1 MDPGFR
7 RDDRLRENL
16 LMTAATL
23 TEPTAVQTRS
33 AFLFYLAVG
42 LVSAAVIALQIVI
55 MRIFSVGSWAHFGSM
70 VVSLVMMGFG
80 LTSVVMCGANAW
92 FEKHWQGVAN
102 VSLLA
107 FGPLMV
113 AANLLAQQIPF
124 NAIFLISDPVQKW
137 KLFGNFVLYLTPFLA
152 GAFFLGAVFLRMKDV
167 FGRVYFAD
175 LVGAGIGGLLVL
187 GCLYLF
193 RPENLIVVP
202 LALWFIGSLVWFAAQ
217 AKRTAAVAALVV
229 LGAASLGAHF
239 WLPSAL
245 AIPKLAVS
253 DYKGVSYARK
263 FPDNQRV
270 YENASPF
277 GYLEVYSSSYLHF
290 APGLSDNAAFNLPE
304 IPPNAYLGMYI
315 DSDGPFGVMRKLND
329 AESAYFRYL
338 PMQYPYVLKKDPQT
352 FVVQFGGGISTRV
365 ALHNSKHVT
374 VAEGNPAILDAFRND
389 KALRD
394 FSGDILN
401 DPKLNVIDYDGR
413 LYLANTRE
421 RYDVIDLSLADSAG
435 LSNPGG
441 FAIVEKY
448 AYTREAMAAYMRA
461 LADGGILSVTLWN
474 KEEPPKSVLKLYATM
489 VAAAQDAE
497 PDAKQGLADR
507 FYAASSYL
515 STATVL
521 YKRGGFSADEVAKL
535 HEHSH
540 AMSFDE
546 ITYPGFAFDESQTA
560 STLKSYREGIFGTDA
575 ETAVANAAASK
586 PSDTKTANKAAPSA
600 EPTTAPAADPTAP
613 AEPSAA
619 PAADPTA
626 PAEGGVAMA
635 DPTAPDSDNPND
647 AAPKQ
652 VPATTMG
659 QLAWHALLHGD
670 WNASSNGGVAD
681 GYVFDTRPL
690 TNDRPYFAAYVKPAD
705 LPRTTDRL
713 EIFQDEWGYL
723 LLWATLGIAAIA
735 ATLLVAIPVA
745 LNWRTMFSRYP
756 GQFRT
761 ILYFACLGLGYI
773 MVEVSLIA
781 KFVLPLGNPTV
792 SASILITGML
802 VFSGLGSL
810 TSERF
815 MERAKT
821 VMPLIFIAIG
831 ALLIGYGWLLDPVLN
846 AIGSL
851 PYALR
856 LVCSF
861 ALIAPPAFLMG
872 FPMSTAMTWLGRLNK
887 NAMFLWAWGING
899 SFSVIGAALVPLI
912 ATSFGLASV
921 LQISGIAY
929 LIAAPAFFAVFLPL
943 KDAQRAT

>member
-1 MDPGFR
+1 
-7 RDDRLRENL
+7 
-16 LMTAATL
+16 MTAATMS
-23 TEPTAVQTRS
+23 EPTGMQPRS

-92 FEKHWQGVAN
+92 FERNWRQVAN
-102 VSLLA
+102 VALLA

-137 KLFGNFVLYLTPFLA
+137 KLFGNFVLYLTPFLS
-152 GAFFLGAVFLRMKDV
+152 GAFFLGAVFLHMKDV

-175 LVGAGIGGLLVL
+175 LVGAGFGGLVL
-187 GCLYLF
+187 LACLYLF

-202 LALWFIGSLVWFAAQ
+202 LVMWFAGSLVWFAAQ
-217 AKRTAAVAALVV
+217 SKRTSAIAALVV
-229 LGAASLGAHF
+229 LAGASVGAHF
-239 WLPSAL
+239 WLPGAL
-245 AIPKLAVS
+245 GIPKLAVS

-263 FPDNQRV
+263 FPDSQLI

-315 DSDGPFGVMRKLND
+315 DSEGPFGVMRKLSET
-329 AESAYFRYL
+329 ESAYFRYL
-338 PMQYPYVLKKDPQT
+338 PMQYPYVLKHDPET

-374 VAEGNPAILDAFRND
+374 VAEGNPAILSAFRTD

-401 DPKLNVIDYDGR
+401 DPKLSVIDYDGR
-413 LYLANTRE
+413 LFLANTDK

-461 LADGGILSVTLWN
+461 LADGGVLSVTLWN
-474 KEEPPKSVLKLYATM
+474 KEEPPKSVLKLFATM
-489 VAAAQDAE
+489 VQAAHDAD
-497 PDAKQGLADR
+497 PKADVASE
-507 FYAASSYL
+507 FYASSSYL

-521 YKRGGFSADEVAKL
+521 FKRGGFSADDVAKL

-546 ITYPGFAFDESQTA
+546 LTYPGFEIDATLTE
-560 STLKSYREGIFGTDA
+560 STLKSYREGIFGADA
-575 ETAVANAAASK
+575 TATPPTVATSAASNA
-586 PSDTKTANKAAPSA
+586 PAKTSTPTTGSA
-600 EPTTAPAADPTAP
+600 EPTGAPGADPTAP
-613 AEPSAA
+613 A
-619 PAADPTA
+619 D
-626 PAEGGVAMA
+626 GVAMA
-635 DPTAPDSDNPND
+635 DPTAPDGGDPNGP
-647 AAPKQ
+647 APKQ

-659 QLAWHALLHGD
+659 QLAWYSLLHGD
-670 WNASSNGGVAD
+670 WKTVAD
-681 GYVFDTRPL
+681 SYVFDARAL

-705 LPRTTDRL
+705 LTRVTDRL
-713 EIFQDEWGYL
+713 ELFQDEWGYL
-723 LLWATLGIAAIA
+723 LLWATLAIAAIA
-735 ATLLVAIPVA
+735 AAFLVAIPVV
-745 LNWRTMFSRYP
+745 LSWRTIFSRYP
-756 GQFRT
+756 GRFRT

-810 TSERF
+810 ASEAF
-815 MERAKT
+815 MDRARR
-821 VMPLIFIAIG
+821 VMPVIFVAIG
-831 ALLIGYGWLLDPVLN
+831 LLLIGYGFLIDPVLN

-856 LVCSF
+856 LVCCF
-861 ALIAPPAFLMG
+861 TLIAPPAFLMG
-872 FPMSTAMTWLGRLNK
+872 FPMSTAMTWLGRLEK

-899 SFSVIGAALVPLI
+899 SFSVIGAAAVPII

-929 LIAAPAFFAVFLPL
+929 LIAAPAFFAIFLPL
-943 KDAQRAT
+943 KDARRVPAR

>member
-1 MDPGFR
+1 
-7 RDDRLRENL
+7 
-16 LMTAATL
+16 MTTAKFSA
-23 TEPTAVQTRS
+23 PTS
-33 AFLFYLAVG
+33 ASNQSGLFFYLAVA
-42 LVSAAVIALQIVI
+42 LVAGAVIALQIVI

-70 VVSLVMMGFG
+70 VVSLAMMGFG
-80 LTSVVMCGANAW
+80 LTSVVMCAANAW
-92 FEKHWQGVAN
+92 FERNWNLVAN
-102 VSLLA
+102 LALLS

-113 AANLLAQQIPF
+113 IANLLAQQIPF

-175 LVGAGIGGLLVL
+175 LVGAGAGGLLLL

-202 LALWFIGSLVWFAAQ
+202 LALWFIGGIVWFAGQANRRPLPVLLVLALLTVTAQ
-217 AKRTAAVAALVV
+217 
-229 LGAASLGAHF
+229 F
-239 WLPSAL
+239 WLPGAL
-245 AIPKLAVS
+245 SIPKLAVS

-315 DSDGPFGVMRKLND
+315 DGEGPFGVMRKLSD
-329 AESAYFRYL
+329 TESAYFKYL
-338 PMQYPYVLKKDPQT
+338 PMDYPYVIKAQPNT

-374 VAEGNPAILDAFRND
+374 VAEGNPAILGAFRND
-389 KALRD
+389 RALRD

-401 DPKLNVIDYDGR
+401 DPSLSVIDYDGR
-413 LYLANTRE
+413 LFLANTKQRFN
-421 RYDVIDLSLADSAG
+421 VIDLSLADSAG
-435 LSNPGG
+435 LSSPGG
-441 FAIVEKY
+441 FPIVEKY
-448 AYTREAMAAYMRA
+448 AYTREAMSAYMRA
-461 LADGGILSVTLWN
+461 LAEGGVLSVTQWN
-474 KEEPPKSVLKLYATM
+474 KEEPPKSALKLYTTM
-489 VAAAQDAE
+489 VAAAHEVE
-497 PDAKQGLADR
+497 PGVALDDR
-507 FYAASSYL
+507 FYAVSSYL
-515 STATVL
+515 STVTVL
-521 YKRGGFSADEVAKL
+521 YKRGGFSAEDIAKL
-535 HEHSH
+535 HAHTH

-546 ITYPGFAFDESQTA
+546 LTYPGYQFDATQA
-560 STLKSYREGIFGTDA
+560 SATLKSYREGIFG
-575 ETAVANAAASK
+575 ET
-586 PSDTKTANKAAPSA
+586 PAAP
-600 EPTTAPAADPTAP
+600 PTSTPDVATKALPSSNLPVADSTAPKTDPTAPAADPTAP
-613 AEPSAA
+613 A
-619 PAADPTA
+619 ADPT
-626 PAEGGVAMA
+626 GDSTAMA
-635 DPTAPDSDNPND
+635 DPTAPADGADPNGP
-647 AAPKQ
+647 APTQ

-659 QLAWHALLHGD
+659 QLAWYTLLHGD
-670 WNASSNGGVAD
+670 GALLAND
-681 GYVFDTRPL
+681 YVFDTRAL
-690 TNDRPYFAAYVKPAD
+690 TNDRPYFAAYVKPVD
-705 LPRTTDRL
+705 LSRVTDRL
-713 EIFQDEWGYL
+713 ELFQDEWGYL

-735 ATLLVAIPVA
+735 AFVLVLIPVA
-745 LNWRTMFSRYP
+745 VGWRTIFSRVP
-756 GQFRT
+756 GQLRI

-810 TSERF
+810 LSERF
-815 MERAKT
+815 MERAKI
-821 VMPLIFIAIG
+821 VMPGIFVAIG
-831 ALLIGYGWLLDPVLN
+831 LLLIAYGFLIDPVLN

-856 LVCSF
+856 LVCCF
-861 ALIAPPAFLMG
+861 FLIAPPAFLMG

-899 SFSVIGAALVPLI
+899 SFSVIGAAMVPII
-912 ATSFGLASV
+912 ATSFGLAAV

-929 LIAAPAFFAVFLPL
+929 LIAAPAFFAIFLPL
-943 KDAQRAT
+943 KSGGKALAN